1 MSSSIIQDPDLILDN
16 PITEQNWACVSF
28 LSPEDMIK
36 KRFLFEAHKFLY
48 HDVNTKI
55 SDLSAVMTDM
65 INRKFREK
73 VTEHIEN
80 IKNEMETDS
89 DSVNQ
94 TVIINELKS
103 IMNDVAL
110 NEDSM
115 RSTALRNYRIK
126 FDELMAD
133 FESYKQLHY
142 DDLEKEF
149 DSENNKTQSVRSFKV
164 RGAFEHYEDAAK
176 RAHFCRNI
184 VEKNFDVFVAP
195 IGKWCPWDP
204 NPTGKIEEKFMLE
217 EQQDLYDKYKKNMED
232 KEIEFTKRKQA
243 MIDKSDED
251 KKDNL
256 KKEMMV
262 ED

>member
-1 MSSSIIQDPDLILDN
+1 MSSSIIKDPDLILDN

-115 RSTALRNYRIK
+115 RSTALRSYRIK
-126 FDELMAD
+126 LDELMAD

-142 DDLEKEF
+142 NDLEKEF

-164 RGAFEHYEDAAK
+164 RGAFEHFDDASK
-176 RAHFCRNI
+176 RAHFCRNF
-184 VEKNFDVFVAP
+184 EKHFDVYVAP
-195 IGKWCPWDP
+195 MGKWCPWDP

-232 KEIEFTKRKQA
+232 KETEFAKRKQA

-256 KKEMMV
+256 IKEMMV
-262 ED
+262 E